1 MDGNVNTHSNV
12 NNKIDNVTQFL
23 LNKTENGFLHSQQ
36 FLINKAKQISF
47 PVGFIFYLSEE
58 NRSDFEHY
66 LMPRQKQQNTENI
79 TLAIPILKTSITIL
93 IDNQSILKYTTLK
106 LNVDELA
113 NVLTSD

>member
-1 MDGNVNTHSNV
+1 
-12 NNKIDNVTQFL
+12 
-23 LNKTENGFLHSQQ
+23 
-36 FLINKAKQISF
+36 
-47 PVGFIFYLSEE
+47 
-58 NRSDFEHY
+58 
-66 LMPRQKQQNTENI
+66 MPRQKQQNTENI